1 MNLEW
6 WWQHFQTVNHVRLIM
21 RKMLFFDCLILC
33 LFVGCF
39 FIGFIPAF
47 SFKSLITYDQMM
59 MVIQCVISDKSNP
72 TFPKNTFEMPKLVSV
87 FTAQLI
93 VTVNVCLMLD
103 LASKHWHARFFMDKG
118 QIHRRHVLFILA
130 VTWSYII
137 TIKKNRRGRT
147 RDHIHYL
154 TIWLQVANVCI
165 VIFVQRKIKDH
176 QHVTFAS

>member
-1 MNLEW
+1 
-6 WWQHFQTVNHVRLIM
+6 M

-103 LASKHWHARFFMDKG
+103 LASKH
-118 QIHRRHVLFILA
+118 
-130 VTWSYII
+130 
-137 TIKKNRRGRT
+137 
-147 RDHIHYL
+147 
-154 TIWLQVANVCI
+154 
-165 VIFVQRKIKDH
+165 
-176 QHVTFAS
+176 